1 MSGAY
6 GGWIRTSHPNCS
18 SFCLVIKETCFFLH
32 YPDWRLC
39 IFWWLIQDG
48 FHWGK
53 LSAGLIGVGTCW
65 NQSFGFL
72 EGAHNRGLSSI
83 YTASPSL
90 EKIWPLVLLVVVHI
104 TCPTIYSIPH
114 YCTVFA
120 FHHPTIYLKNRTFWL
135 CFSRESHREI

>member
-6 GGWIRTSHPNCS
+6 GGWIRTSHPNCN

-72 EGAHNRGLSSI
+72 EGAHNRGLLSNPTV
-83 YTASPSL
+83 YTKSPRMKTGLWSGCWWFISL
-90 EKIWPLVLLVVVHI
+90 ALRSFPFHIIVQYLFFLDQFVLKMELF
-104 TCPTIYSIPH
+104 P
-114 YCTVFA
+114 
-120 FHHPTIYLKNRTFWL
+120 
-135 CFSRESHREI
+135 